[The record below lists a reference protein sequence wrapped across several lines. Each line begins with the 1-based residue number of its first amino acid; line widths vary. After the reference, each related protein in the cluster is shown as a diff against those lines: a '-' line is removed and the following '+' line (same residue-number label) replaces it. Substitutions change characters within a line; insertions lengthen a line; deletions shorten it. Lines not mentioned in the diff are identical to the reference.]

1 MKSEL
6 EEILSGFEKRMK
18 FINIV
23 RRFLDYSLPDDIKE
37 TFDNNREKLNNI
49 IIAVLLYIKEKTLGN
64 NESCNMLIG
73 NILYLSPLQNL
84 ILQTV

>member
-49 IIAVLLYIKEKTLGN
+49 IIFLSVIMDSRWVLQIYL
-64 NESCNMLIG
+64 
-73 NILYLSPLQNL
+73 NIPFLNVL
-84 ILQTV
+84 